1 MPIDARIALGV
12 EPVKMPD
19 FAQLA
24 VQRSAVMNNMAE
36 MASNQRALN
45 EQNTLAQL
53 MQDPSFSFDN
63 PESIG
68 KLVSRAPNL
77 APVVVKNYQ
86 DMRAARTAA
95 EVAAQKQ
102 REDQRTAG
110 LRHVASLSSTDAAV
124 ADIRAKV
131 DSGELPPEA
140 GAALEAKIL
149 GAKSW
154 GEAKLSLYEQLMAEA
169 DPSKMLEQEVDQLDT
184 GTELIDR
191 TRRKFAMPGE
201 GFTVLGSTT
210 KKMSLVEQAA
220 ADAASQNAATS
231 ARLASKLDALPE
243 DSAGVTRV
251 IDPYT
256 GKVVQ
261 EIQGAP
267 KLGGTT
273 AATKAST
280 KAAGIEQFNT
290 ALSAMRNAYIK
301 LDELGG
307 LVVSGKPGD
316 INPLTGKVDP
326 KGRNVF
332 ENMNRFA
339 AATEAG
345 QFVEGSLGDPKQTE
359 RDNINNLRFALI
371 NSIKT
376 MQDVGA
382 KSLDSNVELQN
393 ALKTLSNPSQSRE
406 SVASTLAT
414 IDKIFR
420 AEVAKLPDDAAA
432 ASGHPKEIQ
441 DILNEYNKR

>member
-36 MASNQRALN
+36 MASKQRALN

-53 MQDPSFSFDN
+53 MQSPDFSFDN
-63 PESIG
+63 PESTN
-68 KLVSRAPNL
+68 KLFRAAPNL

-86 DMRAARTAA
+86 DYQTAQA
-95 EVAAQKQ
+95 EAKTKALAYADAQTTSMLTELFSYKDFDGATSAI
-102 REDQRTAG
+102 DQR
-110 LRHVASLSSTDAAV
+110 VANGQLT
-124 ADIRAKV
+124 
-131 DSGELPPEA
+131 PEQ
-140 GAALEAKIL
+140 GAAAK
-149 GAKSW
+149 AKMGGYDTYDAFAAAMARS
-154 GEAKLSLYEQLMAEA
+154 QLTPAQ
-169 DPSKMLEQEVDQLDT
+169 MLEVERDQMDT
-184 GTELIDR
+184 GTELVDR
-191 TRRKFAMPGE
+191 SILKYAPPNTAYTETGRTTR
-201 GFTVLGSTT
+201 T
-210 KKMSLVEQAA
+210 MSLAEQAA
-220 ADAASQNAATS
+220 ADTAARNAATS
-231 ARLASKLDALPE
+231 ARLANKLDPLPE
-243 DSAGVTRV
+243 DSAGVVRV

-256 GKVVQ
+256 GEVKA

-290 ALSAMRNAYIK
+290 ALGAMRDAYIK
-301 LDELGG
+301 LDNLGG
-307 LVVSGKPGD
+307 LVVSGKAGD

-339 AATEAG
+339 AATDAG
-345 QFVEGSLGDPKQTE
+345 QYVEGSLGDPKQTE

-393 ALKTLSNPSQSRE
+393 ALKTLSNPTQSRE

-414 IDKIFR
+414 IEKVFR
-420 AEVAKLPDDAAA
+420 AEVAKVPDDAAA
-432 ASGHPKEIQ
+432 TPTGVPKEIQ
-441 DILNEYNKR
+441 DILNQYKKR